1 MKHSLWYLPPRF
13 KTVGATRGTLLPSR
27 GNTSWSWTCA
37 PRWPGPGAPSI
48 SHSGEAVTGHCNG
61 GCFLTLGSQ
70 RSAECG
76 GGGQSEPGCCSPP
89 AQMDYLLPSDHSSSV
104 PAGSLSPS
112 DCLVFSTLLLPLR
125 GLHPS
130 AVQSSCIPPA
140 PEGCAPLQW
149 LWFRGGLTKQLP
161 GPAAQA
167 PTERLP
173 EIHGERQVG

>member
-1 MKHSLWYLPPRF
+1 MKHSLWL
-13 KTVGATRGTLLPSR
+13 KTAGATRGTLPPSR

-37 PRWPGPGAPSI
+37 PRWAGPGAPSI

-70 RSAECG
+70 RSAERG
-76 GGGQSEPGCCSPP
+76 VGCCSPP
-89 AQMDYLLPSDHSSSV
+89 AQMDYLLPSDHPSSV
-104 PAGSLSPS
+104 PAGSLSPP

-130 AVQSSCIPPA
+130 AVQSSCVPPA

-149 LWFRGGLTKQLP
+149 LRFRGGLAKQLP